1 MNNGNSNLE
10 GTDLEESEYPFS
22 FMELFLIN

>member
-1 MNNGNSNLE
+1 MNDGNSSLE
-10 GTDLEESEYPFS
+10 GTDLEESEYPFL